1 MNDIIKRSENINEGL
16 DLIVNEF
23 RDIQH
28 VKIPFNDIATL
39 GSTFTPLV
47 SSFKQNEQMFP
58 GGYTEF
64 HCQKVFRVHWQKRV
78 MEVVFEGLLWE
89 IMELRHMQCFTK
101 LVALM
106 SPPWL
111 LITRRCF
118 LSQQQ

>member
-58 GGYTEF
+58 GGIQSFTA
-64 HCQKVFRVHWQKRV
+64 KRYSGYIGRS
-78 MEVVFEGLLWE
+78 E
-89 IMELRHMQCFTK
+89 
-101 LVALM
+101 
-106 SPPWL
+106 
-111 LITRRCF
+111 
-118 LSQQQ
+118 